1 MDKRSLIYIKN
12 IIPCL
17 ILSAITGIIT
27 GIVIFLFKNAASYV
41 VALSDTLYGAVR
53 ENPAFI
59 PLLILGVAVLG
70 LVSALTTKYLAH
82 CKGGGIP
89 TAIAILRGLV
99 DFSWIRNIVVVFAS
113 ALMTYLGGVPLG
125 TEGPSVQMG
134 TAIGRGTVRMFAKKH
149 NAWDRYIMT
158 GGACAGFAAATSAP
172 LTGIFFAFE
181 DAHRRFSPMIFMSAA
196 SAAIAGSATITSL
209 DKIHHGNTTLFS
221 FTPNAILPLRYI
233 WIAVIVGIICGL
245 AATLFTLTYRA
256 VGDFI
261 QNKLSSLTIYIKIPI
276 IFVLVSILGFF
287 SSELLGSGHSLTE
300 TLLEGHGAFY
310 MIIIY
315 FIIRALLLIISNNA
329 GITGGLFLPTL
340 AFGAMIGALCGKIL
354 LYFSLIDIS
363 YYPIIVII
371 GIASFLSASSR
382 TPITAVLFSLE
393 ALGGFANILPIAL
406 GVTIAYIIIEAIG
419 IPSFTESVVE
429 SKVES
434 YSKGKISYLT
444 DVKFETKKNSFAV
457 GKEIRD
463 ILWPATCVV
472 TSVRKHSDR
481 THHKPFI
488 EEGDILHL
496 HFTSYNP
503 DATLSL
509 LEDIL
514 GSQESDIIQS
524 AQITACHHQVPDL

>member
-1 MDKRSLIYIKN
+1 MHKRSLIYIKN

-17 ILSAITGIIT
+17 ILSAITGILT
-27 GIVIFLFKNAASYV
+27 GIVIFLFKTAASF
-41 VALSDTLYGAVR
+41 VAALCDNMYSAVR
-53 ENPAFI
+53 EKPTLI
-59 PLLILGVAVLG
+59 PLLVIGAAALG
-70 LVSALTTKYLAH
+70 LISALTTKYLAH

-99 DFSWIRNIVVVFAS
+99 DFSWLRNIVVVFAS
-113 ALMTYLGGVPLG
+113 ALITYLGGVPLG

-181 DAHRRFSPMIFMSAA
+181 EAHKRFSPMIFMSAA
-196 SAAIAGSATITSL
+196 SAAVAGSATITSL
-209 DKIHHGNTTLFS
+209 DKIHHNPTTLFA
-221 FTPNAILPLRYI
+221 FTIDATLPLRFI
-233 WIAVIVGIICGL
+233 WIAVIVGIICGV

-261 QNKLSSLTIYIKIPI
+261 QNRLRNISLYIKIPAV
-276 IFVLVSILGFF
+276 FVLVSLLGYF
-287 SSELLGSGHSLTE
+287 SAEFLGSGHSLTD
-300 TLLEGHGAFY
+300 TLLEGHGVFY

-315 FIIRALLLIISNNA
+315 FVIRALLLIVSNNA

-340 AFGAMIGALCGKIL
+340 AFGAMLGALCGQIL
-354 LYFSLIDIS
+354 LYFSLIDAS
-363 YYPIIVII
+363 YYPIVVII
-371 GIASFLSASSR
+371 GISAFLSASSR
-382 TPITAVLFSLE
+382 TPITAVVFSVE

-406 GVTIAYIIIEAIG
+406 GVTVAYIVIEAIG
-419 IPSFTESVVE
+419 ISSFTESVVE

-434 YSKGKISYLT
+434 YSENKELYLA
-444 DVKFETKKNSFAV
+444 DVKFTVQKNSFAV

-472 TSVRKHSDR
+472 TSVRKNPDSLNHGA
-481 THHKPFI
+481 FI
-488 EEGDILHL
+488 EQGDVLHL
-496 HFTSYNP
+496 HFTSYSP
-503 DATLSL
+503 DSTISL
-509 LEDIL
+509 LQDIL
-514 GSQESDIIQS
+514 GVQENSVINN
-524 AQITACHHQVPDL
+524 AEITACHHQVPEN